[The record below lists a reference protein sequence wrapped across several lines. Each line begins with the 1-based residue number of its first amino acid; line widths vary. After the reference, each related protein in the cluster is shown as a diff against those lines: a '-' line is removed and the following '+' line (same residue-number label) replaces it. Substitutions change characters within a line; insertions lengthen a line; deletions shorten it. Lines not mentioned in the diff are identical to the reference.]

1 MAMVA
6 TREEGLNRL
15 DIFLNISSS
24 NYTQFRNYD
33 YGPNNHK
40 SVSLLSPYLRHRLIT
55 EREVVSSVLAKHSLR
70 DSEKYIQEVFWRSY
84 FKGWMEHR
92 PYVWEKYK
100 SELNNQLGLI
110 SKNKFLNKAYEQA
123 LAGQTGI
130 KCFDFWVNELKETGY
145 LHNHARM
152 WFASIWIFTLKLPW
166 ELGADFF
173 LCNLIDGDAASN
185 TLSWRWVA
193 GLHTKGKSYL
203 ARADNIERFTCGRF
217 NPKGQLEDSADPLS
231 EPEYDIIDNV
241 LPASDLHQADKYLL
255 LVHEDGCQTEQCF
268 PENLNITGAVG
279 LQSTALRSVNT
290 INKNISEFARGALES
305 SLMKFG
311 PDNKII
317 EKDWASELLSICNK
331 QGVRNILMHYA
342 PTGPTADAIKK
353 AMPLLL
359 ENQIEISYILR
370 EWDKEIWPFANK
382 GFFKVK
388 KKIPKILESLNIRL
402 S

>member
-15 DIFLNISSS
+15 DIFLNISGS

-92 PYVWEKYK
+92 PYVWEQYK
-100 SELNNQLGLI
+100 SVLNNQLGLI

-130 KCFDFWVNELKETGY
+130 ECFDFWINELLETGY
-145 LHNHARM
+145 LHNHSRM

-166 ELGADFF
+166 VLGADFF

-193 GLHTKGKSYL
+193 GLHTKGKHYL
-203 ARADNIERFTCGRF
+203 ARADNIERFTSGRF
-217 NPKGQLEDSADPLS
+217 APYGQLVEEANALEEENDF
-231 EPEYDIIDNV
+231 IDAR
-241 LPASDLHQADKYLL
+241 LPTTHLKDAKEYLL
-255 LVHEDGCQTEQCF
+255 LIHEDDCQAGGCF
-268 PENLNITGAVG
+268 SENLNISAAIG
-279 LQSTALRSVNT
+279 LQSTALRSVNKVS
-290 INKNISEFARGALES
+290 KNVSEFARGALES
-305 SLMKFG
+305 SLFKYG
-311 PDNKII
+311 PNNKII
-317 EKDWASELLSICNK
+317 EQDWGRELTSACKKHGIS
-331 QGVRNILMHYA
+331 NILMPYA
-342 PTGPTADAIKK
+342 PAGPTADAIKK
-353 AMPLLL
+353 AGPALK
-359 ENQIEISYILR
+359 ENQIEISYVLR
-370 EWDKEIWPFANK
+370 EWDKKIWPFANK

-388 KKIPKILESLNIRL
+388 KKIPKILESLNIRSL
-402 S
+402 